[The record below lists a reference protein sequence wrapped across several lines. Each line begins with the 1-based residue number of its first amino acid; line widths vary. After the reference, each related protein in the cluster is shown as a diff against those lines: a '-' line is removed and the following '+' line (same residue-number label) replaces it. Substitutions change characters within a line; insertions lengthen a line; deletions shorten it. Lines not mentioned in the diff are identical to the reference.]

1 MGFEGVIAID
11 IRPAGLTVR
20 VAVPFKEPDVIPMV
34 VVPVPS
40 VLASP
45 AVLLALLI
53 VATVASLE
61 LQCPVWVRS

>member
-11 IRPAGLTVR
+11 IRPAGLTVK
-20 VAVPFKEPDVIPMV
+20 VAVPLKEPDVIPTV

-61 LQCPVWVRS
+61 LQCPAWVKS

>member
-11 IRPAGLTVR
+11 ISPAGLTVK
-20 VAVPFKEPDVIPMV
+20 VAVPLKEPDVIPTV

-45 AVLLALLI
+45 AVLMALLI

-61 LQCPVWVRS
+61 LQCPAWVKS